1 MDFDMEEYYK
11 ELLLMWKK
19 DEDNIKE
26 KFEEVEGML

>member
-19 DEDNIKE
+19 DEDNMKE